1 MIWFPTIFP
10 TKILGVVLFF
20 SLINMMV
27 YTVIDKIWFSICKNI
42 IVENSVYISFFRN
55 IILPI
60 FIAILLTVLLKKIN
74 VSSKIFFLPL
84 KNVLQHLGLDT
95 VSITSSSWD
104 YVFSELKKSGGGYL
118 IIQLK
123 DGSYIWQHMGH

>member
-42 IVENSVYISFFRN
+42 IVENSVYISFSEILFYLFYRYLIGC
-55 IILPI
+55 II
-60 FIAILLTVLLKKIN
+60 KKN
-74 VSSKIFFLPL
+74 QCEFKNFFLP
-84 KNVLQHLGLDT
+84 
-95 VSITSSSWD
+95 
-104 YVFSELKKSGGGYL
+104 
-118 IIQLK
+118 
-123 DGSYIWQHMGH
+123 